1 MTTHPNPSVTLQPRV
16 LAPRDL
22 ADLTTPPV
30 SRPCVSVLLPT
41 TPCPRMAANDRARLR
56 GLVDEAGRQLL
67 GQAGRARLVR
77 RLGDL
82 VTRAVDQPTDRGLAI
97 YVNQEIA
104 RTFRLPLPVTA
115 RSVVEPTFATRALFT
130 VMHRMPPYVLLVLHP
145 TCAHLY
151 QGGDGTLRSVGD
163 RDVFRGAR
171 AVRVPRQGDPG
182 GAGTSTDATDDF
194 LRGTDH
200 LLGTYRAERPSPLVL
215 AGDPDL
221 LDRFCDV
228 SRHLD
233 RLAGCV
239 PLDESR
245 TALGLAG
252 ASAEVVVRYL
262 GSRRDEALG
271 RLRAALAT
279 RPGDV
284 ARGMAECWRAVH
296 EKPPSM
302 LLVEE
307 SYIHPGRAE
316 ALAARATGDVPSPGD
331 GTEGAREM
339 VHDLVDDLM
348 EVVILRGGQL
358 ALVEDGDLGAHGRV
372 ALISGVLGP
381 TAPGDRE
388 TPRP

>member
-1 MTTHPNPSVTLQPRV
+1 
-16 LAPRDL
+16 
-22 ADLTTPPV
+22 
-30 SRPCVSVLLPT
+30 
-41 TPCPRMAANDRARLR
+41 MAATDRARLR
-56 GLVDEAGRQLL
+56 GLVDDAGRQLL
-67 GQAGRARLVR
+67 GRAGRARLLR

-82 VTRAVDQPTDRGLAI
+82 VTRAVEQPTDRGLAI

-130 VMHRMPPYVLLVLHP
+130 VMHRMPPYVLLVLHS

-163 RDVFRGAR
+163 RDVFRGGG

-182 GAGTSTDATDDF
+182 GAGRSTDVTDDF

-200 LLGTYRAERPSPLVL
+200 MLGTYRAERPSPLVL
-215 AGDPDL
+215 AGDPHL
-221 LDRFCDV
+221 LDRFCDL

-233 RLAGCV
+233 RLAGRV
-239 PLDESR
+239 PPEESR
-245 TALGLAG
+245 TALELAG
-252 ASAEVVVRYL
+252 ASAEVVVSYL
-262 GSRRDEALG
+262 GSRRDDALA

-284 ARGMAECWRAVH
+284 SRGMADCWRAVH
-296 EKPPSM
+296 EKPPLM

-307 SYIHPGRAE
+307 SYVHPGRAD
-316 ALAARATGDVPSPGD
+316 ALAARASATAPSSGG
-331 GTEGAREM
+331 GTEGPGEM

-372 ALISGVLGP
+372 ALISGVSRP
-381 TAPGDRE
+381 PAPRDRG
-388 TPRP
+388 THRP